1 MQKLIKQ
8 DGLFTDVKR
17 GPAIALVLAI
27 LVIVVALSLWYTLQ
41 PNLSAEIIA
50 ECSRDP
56 QYNND
61 CIAREE
67 QLRDQCAGITG
78 QEFHDCAAG
87 IIYKEFDEPVLKIT
101 TGPLTE

>member
-17 GPAIALVLAI
+17 GLAIALIAVLLA
-27 LVIVVALSLWYTLQ
+27 IVVALSLWYALQ
-41 PNLSAEIIA
+41 PNLPADIIA

-56 QYNND
+56 QYNRD

-67 QLRDQCAGITG
+67 RLRDECAGKTG
-78 QEFHDCAAG
+78 QDLHDCAAD
-87 IIYKEFDEPVLKIT
+87 IIYKEFDEPALTVT